1 MQKRL
6 IADRIAGVIFVGL
19 GIVSLSEGWRLYAT
33 RTRGIGD
40 EAFPLLLGFVMVGL
54 GGVLALFPK
63 PQEKPVSWPRGRQ
76 AVVMAEGAAL
86 LVLYYFVLPYLGFPI
101 STFLASWG
109 LFATIGGF
117 RWYGCLLFSAILT
130 SAFYAMFVFWL
141 QMPFP
146 LGVFGV

>member
-6 IADRIAGVIFVGL
+6 VADRVAGVIFVGL
-19 GIVSLSEGWRLYAT
+19 GVVSLSEGWRLYAM
-33 RTRGIGD
+33 GH
-40 EAFPLLLGFVMVGL
+40 EASGMRPSLFSWFVMVGL
-54 GGVLALFPK
+54 GGILALFPK
-63 PQEKPVSWPRGRQ
+63 PQEKPVSWPKGRQ

-86 LVLYYFVLPYLGFPI
+86 LVLYYLILPYLGFPI
-101 STFLASWG
+101 STFLASAG

-117 RWYGCLLFSAILT
+117 RWHGCLLFSAVLT
-130 SAFYAMFVFWL
+130 SVFYAMFVFWL